1 MASES
6 AQPKASGQE
15 HRPWEDIDR
24 MLGVDEARERI
35 LAAVRPLEPS
45 DIPLLDAL
53 GLVLAA
59 DIVSS
64 VNIPPF
70 RNSAMDGYAVR
81 AKDTASA
88 SSGQPVQLTVIG
100 ELAAGYPPE
109 VTVEAGQA
117 VRIMTGAAMPAGAD
131 AVVRFEETDE
141 GDAHDTG
148 QARGV
153 VQIRRQAEPW
163 DNVRAA
169 GEDVQAGTTV
179 LMSGTILRP
188 GEIGVLASLN
198 QASVRIH
205 RRPRVGIL
213 STGDEVIGL
222 GPELRPGQIRD
233 ANSYTLAAMVKRYGG
248 EPVVLGVARDTV
260 DDLRSKLGTAL
271 GVDLLV
277 TSGGVSLGDYDMV
290 KRVLQA
296 EGEIGLWQVRI
307 KPGKPLAFGRIG
319 GTPLLGLPGNPV
331 AAFVAF
337 EQFGRPA
344 ILKMLGRIDWQPPVV
359 KARLLTDQE
368 NRGQR
373 RHFVRGI
380 LERRG
385 DEYVVGPS
393 GSQGSAVLTSV
404 ARANCLIVVPESW
417 EYAEA
422 GAILDVQLLDTD
434 WTL

>member
-6 AQPKASGQE
+6 VQPDTRGRE
-15 HRPWEDIDR
+15 NRPWEDVDR

-35 LAAVRPLEPS
+35 LDAVSPLEPG

-53 GLVLAA
+53 GLVLAS
-59 DIVSS
+59 DVVST

-81 AKDTASA
+81 SLDTSGA
-88 SSGQPVQLTVIG
+88 SSSQPAQLTVIA

-109 VTVEAGQA
+109 VPVESGQA
-117 VRIMTGAAMPAGAD
+117 VRIMTGAAMPDGAD

-141 GDAHDTG
+141 IGHGASRDRQT
-148 QARGV
+148 
-153 VQIRRQAEPW
+153 VQIRIEAKPGE
-163 DNVRAA
+163 NVREA
-169 GEDVQAGTTV
+169 GEDVRAGTTV
-179 LMSGTILRP
+179 LKAGTVLRP
-188 GEIGVLASLN
+188 AEIGVLASIN
-198 QASVRIH
+198 QSRVRAH

-222 GPELRPGQIRD
+222 GQELRPGQIRD
-233 ANSYTLAAMVKRYGG
+233 ANSYTLAAMVKHYGG
-248 EPVVLGVARDTV
+248 EPVVLGVARDTIE
-260 DDLRSKLGTAL
+260 DLRTKLSATR

-290 KRVLQA
+290 KQVLQA

-319 GTPLLGLPGNPV
+319 TTPLLGLPGNPV

-344 ILKMLGRIDWQPPVV
+344 LLKMLGRTDWQPLTV

-385 DEYVVGPS
+385 DTYVVGPS
-393 GSQGSAVLTSV
+393 GSQGSAVLSSV

-422 GAILDVQLLDTD
+422 GSIVDVQLLDTD
-434 WTL
+434 WAI

>member
-6 AQPKASGQE
+6 VQPDTRGRE
-15 HRPWEDIDR
+15 NRPWEDVDR

-35 LAAVRPLEPS
+35 LDAVSPLEPG

-53 GLVLAA
+53 GLVLAS
-59 DIVSS
+59 DVVST

-81 AKDTASA
+81 SLDTSGA
-88 SSGQPVQLTVIG
+88 SSSQPAQLTVIA
-100 ELAAGYPPE
+100 ELAAGYPSE
-109 VTVEAGQA
+109 VTVESGQA
-117 VRIMTGAAMPAGAD
+117 VRIMTGAAMPDGAD

-141 GDAHDTG
+141 IGPEASRDRRA
-148 QARGV
+148 
-153 VQIRRQAEPW
+153 VQIHIEAKPGE
-163 DNVRAA
+163 NVREA
-169 GEDVQAGTTV
+169 GEDVRAGTTV
-179 LMSGTILRP
+179 LKAGTVLRP
-188 GEIGVLASLN
+188 AEIGVLASIN
-198 QASVRIH
+198 QSRVRAH

-233 ANSYTLAAMVKRYGG
+233 ANSYTLAAMVKHYGG
-248 EPVVLGVARDTV
+248 EPVVLGVARDTIE
-260 DDLRSKLGTAL
+260 DLRTKLSATR

-290 KRVLQA
+290 KQVLQA

-319 GTPLLGLPGNPV
+319 TTPLLGLPGNPV

-344 ILKMLGRIDWQPPVV
+344 LLKMLGRTDWQPLTV

-385 DEYVVGPS
+385 DTYVVGPS
-393 GSQGSAVLTSV
+393 GSQGSAVLSSV

-422 GAILDVQLLDTD
+422 GSIVDVQLLDTD
-434 WTL
+434 WAI